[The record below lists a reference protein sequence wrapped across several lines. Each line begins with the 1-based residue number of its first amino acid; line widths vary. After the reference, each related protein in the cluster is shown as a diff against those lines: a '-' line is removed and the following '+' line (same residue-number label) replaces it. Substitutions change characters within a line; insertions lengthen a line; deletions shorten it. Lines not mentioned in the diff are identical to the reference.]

1 VKRKAPRRPHIPTVV
16 KRRLRTNWAT
26 ADNKSLEISID
37 ACLTGRAAI
46 EAMIHEWLHL
56 DSWALPEEE
65 VRRISR
71 DLTAL
76 LHANNV
82 RVIEPGNQPL
92 DLDKETK

>member
-1 VKRKAPRRPHIPTVV
+1 VKRKAPRRPHIPPVV

-37 ACLTGRAAI
+37 AKLTGRGVI

-56 DSWALPEEE
+56 DSWALPECE

-76 LHANNV
+76 LHHNNV
-82 RVIEPGNQPL
+82 RVIEPGNAPL
-92 DLDKETK
+92 DLKKP